1 MKVYALILTL
11 LSIVAMEGNAQTRSV
26 QFTYDSA
33 GNRTGRAIVL
43 ASAPNRGEGTCLHSR
58 NLVGAYHYSILY
70 A

>member
-11 LSIVAMEGNAQTRSV
+11 LSIIALEGNAQTRNV

-43 ASAPNRGEGTCLHSR
+43 ASAPNRGEGTCL
-58 NLVGAYHYSILY
+58 Y
-70 A
+70 